1 MSDVWRLLSSTS
13 FFEKLCAS
21 ESDWDSVLDAREDEG
36 FDQLWTSHHAALL
49 ATPLTPEM
57 TEGITR
63 LREHAFKEV
72 FSISRNADLAGY
84 VSDDVGLIAHH
95 MAVEAPASW
104 VNGLLESY
112 VRGEF
117 PHEPFIR

>member
-1 MSDVWRLLSSTS
+1 MSDVWRLLSPTS

-21 ESDWDSVLDAREDEG
+21 ESDWGSVLDAREDEG

-63 LREHAFKEV
+63 LREHAFKTA
-72 FSISRNADLAGY
+72 SLP
-84 VSDDVGLIAHH
+84 IA
-95 MAVEAPASW
+95 AVVTPASARSPA
-104 VNGLLESY
+104 GRRRSS
-112 VRGEF
+112 
-117 PHEPFIR
+117 